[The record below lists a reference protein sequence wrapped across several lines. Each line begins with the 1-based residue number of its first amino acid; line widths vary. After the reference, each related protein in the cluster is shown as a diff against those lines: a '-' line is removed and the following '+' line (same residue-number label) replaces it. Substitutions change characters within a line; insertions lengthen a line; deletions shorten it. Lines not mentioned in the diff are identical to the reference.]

1 MKIVQIRWFHLRSYE
16 CLCTDKFDTCLE
28 ACECTLGDNVILP
41 NYILCTIIMHS
52 LLQKNNNSEM
62 AQSKRNKM
70 NHIFIH
76 AIKYCNKQHTHRNN
90 AQYMSPID

>member
-28 ACECTLGDNVILP
+28 ACARRQCNITQLYSMYHYHAL
-41 NYILCTIIMHS
+41 T
-52 LLQKNNNSEM
+52 EM

-76 AIKYCNKQHTHRNN
+76 AIKYCDKQHTHRNN
-90 AQYMSPID
+90 AQSMSPID